1 MSSIIGAEG
10 SKDFYWRESGVWMR
24 DCLLNT
30 YYFWLNK
37 WFILMVYS
45 VRSSLHQ
52 NKNRKGQRD
61 GIKKYVCS
69 VKLYNKKKRVS
80 CLNCKKDFRV
90 CQLCVFSHWS
100 KRRRLKNPVSQMSAD
115 FSSSHSWSSLCYLCV
130 NFGLKFSA
138 SLSYPKRPY
147 SHK

>member
-61 GIKKYVCS
+61 GIKNMSAVLNCTTKRRGYRVWIARRTSVFVNSVCS
-69 VKLYNKKKRVS
+69 LTGPKDADLKILYPR
-80 CLNCKKDFRV
+80 
-90 CQLCVFSHWS
+90 CQLISHLLILGAVCATS
-100 KRRRLKNPVSQMSAD
+100 VLTLV
-115 FSSSHSWSSLCYLCV
+115 
-130 NFGLKFSA
+130 
-138 SLSYPKRPY
+138 
-147 SHK
+147 